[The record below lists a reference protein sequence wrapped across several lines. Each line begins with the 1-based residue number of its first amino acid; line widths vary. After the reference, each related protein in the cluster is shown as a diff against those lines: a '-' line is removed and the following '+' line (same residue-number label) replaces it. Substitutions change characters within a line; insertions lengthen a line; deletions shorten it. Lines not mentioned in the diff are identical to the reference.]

1 MSEPFI
7 AEVARKHGVSD
18 DAIIHAFRN
27 AIQVDEIDEGM
38 TMLVGP
44 DRAGNLLEIAFV
56 RVEGE
61 PVIVHAM
68 RARPANLR

>member
-7 AEVARKHGVSD
+7 AEAARKHGVSD
-18 DAIIHAFRN
+18 DAITHAFKN

-38 TMLVGP
+38 TMLVGA

-56 RVEGE
+56 RFDGE

-68 RARPANLR
+68 RARPANRR